1 MNIDR
6 SVYKWG
12 SLLFNS
18 PFCFVFLPL
27 YYFIMF
33 IQVRLLKGFPQ
44 PLIYEVPQELQQK
57 ELLGTIVRVPI
68 QTRIEQA
75 LVLHVFHYRPKTDF
89 SIRSITALE
98 QLPHDPHYMPFIKQL
113 AHYYQTSELHYLRRI
128 YQFIAQK
135 PVSADHALVPENT
148 DIRSIQLTEEQA
160 HIVNAITKDMNEH
173 RFAPTLIHGVTGS
186 GKTEVYK
193 KLLMHAYEQNKCS
206 LLLLPEVTLALQ
218 FEQLLKNQMPSNLHI
233 YSFHSA
239 SATKDKKLI
248 WQRLL
253 EQKPTI
259 ILGVH
264 LPVLLPLPNLGII
277 IVDEEHEVGYQEK
290 KHPKTNSKEA
300 ALLRAQ
306 LHNIPIVLGSA
317 TPSVSS
323 LYNVKKRGWQFFQ
336 LKKRFAGAFPSI
348 KIVTLADNKQRR
360 SFWISQELQ
369 TEIKKRLAQREQ
381 VILFLNR
388 RGHSFFVQCKQCSF
402 IFECDNC
409 SVSLTLHDEQ
419 QLMCHYCG
427 LSRLLPNT
435 CSGCKAGEKELIKK
449 GIGTQQ
455 LMSIVERLFPYAR
468 IARADFDTSSKKK
481 QWQETVTKFH
491 NRELDILVGTQTITK
506 GYHFPHVTLVGII
519 WADLNLHFPRYNAT
533 ETTLQQLIQVAGRAG
548 RQTDHSLVI
557 VQAIAQ
563 HHAFSY
569 LQETDYLRF
578 YQDEIAIRSIVG
590 YPPCTRLVEIELKH
604 THEATVQR
612 ESELIAQKI
621 GHLIETEYHDIKLLG
636 PAKPPI
642 SKIKNAHTRVI
653 FLKHESMQVIQ
664 RMYQQLDIAR
674 YKSLVFFTPN
684 PL

>member
-1 MNIDR
+1 MIPQR
-6 SVYKWG
+6 SYVF
-12 SLLFNS
+12 LL
-18 PFCFVFLPL
+18 PLPL
-27 YYFIMF
+27 YYIIMF

-44 PLIYEVPQELQQK
+44 PLIYEVPQALQQK
-57 ELLGTIVRVPI
+57 ALLGTIVRVPI
-68 QTRIEQA
+68 QKRIEQA
-75 LVLHVFHYRPKTDF
+75 LVLNVFYYRPKTDF
-89 SIRSITALE
+89 TIRPIAALE
-98 QLPHDPHYMPFIKQL
+98 QLPHDQYYMPFIKQL

-128 YQFIAQK
+128 HQFIAQK
-135 PVSADHALVPENT
+135 PVNTDHALADEISNGTSV
-148 DIRSIQLTEEQA
+148 QLTEEQA
-160 HIVNAITKDMNEH
+160 RIVSAITHDMNEH

-193 KLLMHAYEQNKCS
+193 KLLMHAYTQEKSS

-218 FEQLLKNQMPSNLHI
+218 FEQLLKAQMPKDLHI

-239 SATKDKKLI
+239 SPTKDKKMI

-264 LPVLLPLPNLGII
+264 LPILLPLPNLGIV

-317 TPSVSS
+317 TPSISS

-336 LKKRFAGAFPSI
+336 LKKRFAGAFPTI
-348 KIVTLADNKQRR
+348 KIVELADRKQRR

-369 TEIKKRLAQREQ
+369 TEIKKRLTQNEQ

-402 IFECDNC
+402 IFECKNC
-409 SVSLTLHDEQ
+409 SVSLTLHDDEK
-419 QLMCHYCG
+419 LICHYCG
-427 LSRLLPNT
+427 FSQQLPNN
-435 CSGCKAGEKELIKK
+435 CSACKADHKELIKK

-455 LMSIVERLFPYAR
+455 LMAIIERLFPYAR
-468 IARADFDTSSKKK
+468 VARADFDTSSKKK

-533 ETTLQQLIQVAGRAG
+533 ENTLQQLIQVAGRAG

-557 VQAIAQ
+557 VQSIAQ

-578 YQDEIAIRSIVG
+578 YQDEIAIRSMVE

-604 THEATVQR
+604 TNELVVQHEA
-612 ESELIAQKI
+612 ELIAQEI
-621 GHLIETEYHDIKLLG
+621 LQLIDAKYNDVKLLG

-653 FLKHESMQVIQ
+653 FLKHESMQII
-664 RMYQQLDIAR
+664 QQLYQLIDKSK

>member
-1 MNIDR
+1 
-6 SVYKWG
+6 
-12 SLLFNS
+12 
-18 PFCFVFLPL
+18 
-27 YYFIMF
+27 MF

-68 QTRIEQA
+68 QKRIEQA
-75 LVLHVFHYRPKTDF
+75 LVLNVFHYRPKTNF
-89 SIRSITALE
+89 TIRSITALE

-113 AHYYQTSELHYLRRI
+113 ATYYQTSELHYLKRI

-135 PVSADHALVPENT
+135 PINSEETFTLEQNQSDLSVTLT
-148 DIRSIQLTEEQA
+148 DEQA
-160 HIVNAITKDMNEH
+160 LIVNTITSDMAKEQ
-173 RFAPTLIHGVTGS
+173 FTPTVIHGVTGS

-193 KLLMHAYEQNKCS
+193 KLLLHAYAQQKSS

-218 FEQLLKNQMPSNLHI
+218 FEQLLKQQLSPDIQI

-239 SATKDKKLI
+239 SPTKDKKLI

-264 LPVLLPLPNLGII
+264 LPILLPLPNLGVI

-306 LHNIPIVLGSA
+306 LHSIPIVLGSA
-317 TPSVSS
+317 TPSISS

-336 LKKRFAGAFPSI
+336 LKKRFAGAFPTI
-348 KIVTLADNKQRR
+348 KIVELADRKQRR

-369 TEIKKRLAQREQ
+369 TEIKKRLAQNEQ

-402 IFECDNC
+402 IFECKNC
-409 SVSLTLHDEQ
+409 SVSLTLHNEQ
-419 QLMCHYCG
+419 QLICHYCG
-427 LSRLLPNT
+427 FSQQLPHN
-435 CSGCKAGEKELIKK
+435 CSGCKADEKELIKK

-455 LMSIVERLFPYAR
+455 LMTIVEKLFPYAR
-468 IARADFDTSSKKK
+468 VARADFDTSSKKK

-491 NRELDILVGTQTITK
+491 NREIDILVGTQTITK

-569 LQETDYLRF
+569 LKETDYLRF
-578 YQDEIAIRSIVG
+578 YQDEIDIRSMVE

-604 THEATVQR
+604 THEPIVQR
-612 ESELIAQKI
+612 ESELLAQQMN
-621 GHLIETEYHDIKLLG
+621 HLIETAYHDIKLLG

-653 FLKHESMQVIQ
+653 FLKHESMLSLQK
-664 RMYQQLDIAR
+664 MYQQIDMSR
-674 YKSLVFFTPN
+674 YKSLIFFTPN

>member
-1 MNIDR
+1 MIPQR
-6 SVYKWG
+6 SY
-12 SLLFNS
+12 
-18 PFCFVFLPL
+18 VFLLSLAL
-27 YYFIMF
+27 YYIIMF

-44 PLIYEVPQELQQK
+44 PLIYEVPQELQTK
-57 ELLGTIVRVPI
+57 ELLGNIVRVPI
-68 QTRIEQA
+68 QKRIEQA
-75 LVLHVFHYRPKTDF
+75 LVLNVFHYRPKTDF
-89 SIRSITALE
+89 TIRCIAALE
-98 QLPHDPHYMPFIKQL
+98 QLPHDHHYMPFIKQL
-113 AHYYQTSELHYLRRI
+113 AHYYQTSELHYLKRI

-135 PVSADHALVPENT
+135 PVNTDHALATESGNDTSV
-148 DIRSIQLTEEQA
+148 QLTEEQER
-160 HIVNAITKDMNEH
+160 IVNAITHDMNKH
-173 RFAPTLIHGVTGS
+173 QFAPTLIHGVTGS

-193 KLLMHAYEQNKCS
+193 KLLMHAYIQEKSS

-218 FEQLLKNQMPSNLHI
+218 FEQLLKAQMPKDLHI

-264 LPVLLPLPNLGII
+264 LPILLPLPNLGII
-277 IVDEEHEVGYQEK
+277 IIDEEHEIGYQEK

-317 TPSVSS
+317 TPSISS

-336 LKKRFAGAFPSI
+336 LKKRFAGAFPTI
-348 KIVTLADNKQRR
+348 KIVELADRKQRR

-369 TEIKKRLAQREQ
+369 TEIKKRLAQKEQ

-388 RGHSFFVQCKQCSF
+388 RGHSFFVQCKKCSF
-402 IFECDNC
+402 IFECKNC
-409 SVSLTLHDEQ
+409 SVSLTLHDDEQ
-419 QLMCHYCG
+419 LICHYCG
-427 LSRLLPNT
+427 FSQQLPHN
-435 CSGCKAGEKELIKK
+435 CSACKVDQKELIKK

-455 LMSIVERLFPYAR
+455 LVSIVERLFPYAR
-468 IARADFDTSSKKK
+468 VARADFDTSSKKK

-506 GYHFPHVTLVGII
+506 GYHFPYVTLVGII

-578 YQDEIAIRSIVG
+578 YQDEIAIRSMVE

-604 THEATVQR
+604 TNELIVQHEA
-612 ESELIAQKI
+612 ELCAQQI
-621 GHLIETEYHDIKLLG
+621 LHLIDAKYNDVKLLG

-642 SKIKNAHTRVI
+642 AKIKNAHTRVI
-653 FLKHESMQVIQ
+653 FLKHESMQII
-664 RMYQQLDIAR
+664 QQLYQLIDKSK